1 MEKTE
6 FKFEEDDDVNIYA
19 INAVPN
25 VIGIVFVISSRDKEK
40 ARGEL
45 DTIYK
50 GEFCEAFA

>member
-6 FKFEEDDDVNIYA
+6 FKFEEEDDVNIYA